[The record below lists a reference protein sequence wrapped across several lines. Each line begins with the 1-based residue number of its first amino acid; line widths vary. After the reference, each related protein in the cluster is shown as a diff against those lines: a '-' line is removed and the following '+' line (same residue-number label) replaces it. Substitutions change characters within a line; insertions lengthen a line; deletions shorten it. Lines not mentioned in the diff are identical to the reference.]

1 MTRTSSGFHLL
12 DILAEVPDPRH
23 KKGKRY
29 PLVSILALIVI
40 GLMSGH
46 KGYTSV
52 ATWARSQPELSKALG
67 FRSRKTPC
75 AATLHNLLK
84 RLDVASLEAS
94 LTKWVSSKLE
104 SLGVLKTQRL
114 AGVAIDGKELCG
126 SKDPETG
133 YRTHLLS
140 AVSHELGITLAQ
152 CAVSGK
158 TNEIPVSTQLL
169 KAFDVAGKVVTT
181 DALLTQRT
189 FCKEVIEHQVSD
201 YALPVKENQ
210 KQMSDDIRQLFEP
223 LSKTDPL
230 EVENRRFENLHT
242 EAGAHL
248 DTHTDVQTAHGF
260 TTTRTL
266 TASTVLTDYIDWP
279 GLAQV
284 YQYRAQ
290 RENTK
295 TGEIAYQTQY
305 GISSLTPE
313 VASAEDLLKLRR
325 EHWTIE
331 NKVHWVRDTVLGE
344 DASQARTGSLP
355 EVIAALRNTAMS
367 VLRFDGHTKI
377 AETLRFFASKPI
389 LAVKLIQ

>member
-1 MTRTSSGFHLL
+1 MTRTSSCHLL
-12 DILAEVPDPRH
+12 DILAEVPDPRN

-40 GLMSGH
+40 GLMTGP
-46 KGYTSV
+46 KGYTSI
-52 ATWARSQPELSKALG
+52 ATWARSESEIAKALG
-67 FRSRKTPC
+67 FRLGKTPC

-84 RLDVASLEAS
+84 RLDVVGLEAS
-94 LTKWVSSKLE
+94 LTKWAFSKLE
-104 SLGVLKTQRL
+104 SLQVWKTQRL
-114 AGVAIDGKELCG
+114 QGVAIDGKELCG
-126 SKDPETG
+126 SEDPETG
-133 YRTHLLS
+133 CRTHLLS

-152 CAVSGK
+152 CAVSRK
-158 TNEIPVSTQLL
+158 TNEIPISRKLL
-169 KAFDVAGKVVTT
+169 KAFDVVGKVVTT
-181 DALLTQRT
+181 DALLTQRN
-189 FCKEVIEHQVSD
+189 FSKEVIDHQAD
-201 YALPVKENQ
+201 YVLPVKENQ
-210 KQMSDDIRQLFEP
+210 KQMYDDIRQLFEP
-223 LSKTDPL
+223 LSETDST

-266 TASTVLTDYIDWP
+266 TASTLLTDYINWP

-295 TGEIAYQTQY
+295 TGEISHQTQY
-305 GISSLTPE
+305 GITSLSPE

-331 NKVHWVRDTVLGE
+331 NKIHWVRDTVLGE

-355 EVIAALRNTAMS
+355 QVIAALRNTAMS
-367 VLRFDGHTKI
+367 VLRFQGHTKI
-377 AETLRFFASKPI
+377 SETLRFFASKPK
-389 LAVKLIQ
+389 LAVKLI